1 MLERKTLRSIH
12 LAGTAWFMLCVGYV
26 LVVALRQAGVRWWV
40 LFSLSGHGA
49 LLAFIVISLYL
60 FAIFR
65 GVSGS
70 QMHQIEHPLTSTDYY
85 TVFYVTIPFL
95 GALAGCLGMIG
106 VCTIVQQFLQGAAL
120 GTLGATFLVWVIV
133 DPAAGVLEVWLSP
146 AARIHRAQR
155 FAKAK
160 VLREKEQEERE
171 QFLADILE
179 AEDLKKQQWA
189 ELLKPQAEELA
200 NLLTADGIDFEDVER
215 QAADIGASA
224 WRIGGLGCM
233 RQLREMAIEICE
245 QKERKTTFTDYISVW
260 WDGIGNWRNPS
271 IHKAANP

>member
-1 MLERKTLRSIH
+1 MRRKTLRSIH
-12 LAGTAWFMLCVGYV
+12 LAGTVWFMLCVGYV
-26 LVVALRQAGVRWWV
+26 LVLALRQAGVGWWV

-65 GVSGS
+65 GVSAS
-70 QMHQIEHPLTSTDYY
+70 QIYQIEHPLTSTDYY

-133 DPAAGVLEVWLSP
+133 DPVAGVLEVWLSP
-146 AARIHRAQR
+146 AARSHRTQR
-155 FAKAK
+155 LATTKI
-160 VLREKEQEERE
+160 LREKEQEERE
-171 QFLADILE
+171 QLLANILKK
-179 AEDLKKQQWA
+179 EDLKKQQWA
-189 ELLKPQAEELA
+189 ELLKPQAEKLA
-200 NLLTADGIDFEDVER
+200 NLLRSDRVDFDDAER
-215 QAADIGASA
+215 QAADIGANA
-224 WRIGGLGCM
+224 WQIGGLGCM
-233 RQLREMAIEICE
+233 RQLREMAIEICR
-245 QKERKTTFTDYISVW
+245 QRERKTTFADYISVW

-271 IHKAANP
+271 MHKAANP